1 MKMTLYEKE
10 LAEKHLAL
18 VPQVVSALTKP
29 YKNISLD
36 EIEELTQIGNLALCK
51 AAMHYDNLRP
61 FPAYAKVVI
70 RHEIYD
76 HWRKCIPHKEQ
87 VAFLDSAKRGM
98 IEQDDYM
105 LPTTASPEQTVIN
118 RYLADYLAEL
128 KKQNNTA
135 FKKGIDSLILKQHEY
150 NSTDLG
156 KIYGVPSNHVR
167 TWISQAKKVLQ
178 KDEILYSLIAS

>member
-18 VPQVVSALTKP
+18 VPKVVTALTKP

-76 HWRKCIPHKEQ
+76 HWRKYIPHKER
-87 VAFLDSAKRGM
+87 VTFLDSTKHDL
-98 IEQDDYM
+98 IEQEDYI

-118 RYLADYLAEL
+118 HYLTEYLTEL
-128 KKQNNTA
+128 KKQNNTT
-135 FKKGIDSLILKQHEY
+135 FKKGIDSLILKQQGY

-167 TWISQAKKVLQ
+167 TWISKAKKVLQ
-178 KDEILYSLIAS
+178 NDEILYSLIAS

>member
-1 MKMTLYEKE
+1 MKMTSEEKKLVE
-10 LAEKHLAL
+10 NNLGL
-18 VPQVVSALTKP
+18 VPPVITALTKP
-29 YKNISLD
+29 YRNITLD

-87 VAFLDSAKRGM
+87 VTFLDSSKRDM
-98 IEQDDYM
+98 IEKEDYM

-118 RYLADYLAEL
+118 HYLADYLTEL
-128 KKQNNTA
+128 KEQNNTT
-135 FKKGIDSLILKQHEY
+135 FKKGIDSLILKQHGY

-167 TWISQAKKVLQ
+167 TWISKAKKVLQ